1 MCRKFLLLS
10 VWGLSIVASLPIAA
24 WAADPSD
31 DDADTATG
39 PILVAPQNE
48 RPAAA
53 REPASSS
60 RRQWLDRAHSIG
72 MDKADHTDD
81 LNSASRVAYDTTL
94 INDYWL
100 THGAQ
105 PDDQPAST
113 SRAARAAAWCG
124 QRLKRALIEVHG
136 AAITYSCEQPDAS
149 AGPKLLPP
157 QQAKPIAALAE
168 ADVEVESLQLDPDEP
183 AKVILDIR
191 EQVGPKLFAGTIFED
206 AGWRARASAE
216 TPRADQRAQLVR
228 CIRDMAQNRETCD
241 DHCEFVCDPST
252 GASGY
257 RMVSSTSQCDD
268 QCEFDTCPTS
278 YPTTCTAT
286 CATLTSAGDAEPA
299 TPPSA
304 VPALRQT
311 SRQLDKLAEALEEQK
326 LYDRADE
333 LRGLA
338 QQLREQAR
346 GSDSPAPIER
356 SARK

>member
-1 MCRKFLLLS
+1 MCRKFLLRS
-10 VWGLSIVASLPIAA
+10 MWGLSIVASLSIAA
-24 WAADPSD
+24 SAADPSD
-31 DDADTATG
+31 DDVDTTTG

-48 RPAAA
+48 RLAPA

-60 RRQWLDRAHSIG
+60 RRQWLDRAPTI
-72 MDKADHTDD
+72 A
-81 LNSASRVAYDTTL
+81 AYPPGISDTTL
-94 INDYWL
+94 INDYAL
-100 THGAQ
+100 LHDEQGNYQ
-105 PDDQPAST
+105 PDDQPASA
-113 SRAARAAAWCG
+113 SRVTRAAAWCG

-136 AAITYSCEQPDAS
+136 AAITYSCEQPEAN

-191 EQVGPKLFAGTIFED
+191 EQVGPKLFEGTIFED

-216 TPRADQRAQLVR
+216 TPRTDQRAQLVR

-241 DHCEFVCDPST
+241 DHCEFDACTDTSCT
-252 GASGY
+252 G
-257 RMVSSTSQCDD
+257 TSCTETS
-268 QCEFDTCPTS
+268 CTGTSCTETSCTGISCPATGC
-278 YPTTCTAT
+278 PAT
-286 CATLTSAGDAEPA
+286 CAALASAGDAEPS
-299 TPPSA
+299 TSPSA
-304 VPALRQT
+304 VPALRQA

-333 LRGLA
+333 LRGMA

-346 GSDSPAPIER
+346 GADSPAPIER